1 MGIPQQDPNAFHNE
15 PQVEKAT
22 QTDSCRC
29 PQLNKVICCCRIGCV
44 CCQSSDKDHNDIAGS
59 RSSSQV
65 RGRSPTPRH
74 LDNDPIESRPFPLH
88 RTRSPF
94 ETASISGQEGVED
107 HHLVEREIGDLGNH
121 TLYSIHLSLA
131 RHTTAWPQAPY
142 SSPVGS
148 MTPGPRSGS
157 PSVMSSVYLPSLRS
171 TESLLGFIGDGMGG
185 VGMAP
190 REGDVVN
197 YVYAPLVLS
206 IEVEVEAEGFG
217 AFDLW

>member
-1 MGIPQQDPNAFHNE
+1 MGIPQSDPDTFHNE
-15 PQVEKAT
+15 PHVEKVT
-22 QTDSCRC
+22 QTDNCRC
-29 PQLNKVICCCRIGCV
+29 PQLNQVICCCRIGCV
-44 CCQSSDKDHNDIAGS
+44 CCQTREKDDDKIARS
-59 RSSSQV
+59 RSPSPI
-65 RGRSPTPRH
+65 RGRSLTARH
-74 LDNDPIESRPFPLH
+74 LNDHAIQSRPFPLH

-94 ETASISGQEGVED
+94 DTASISGQEGVEA

-142 SSPVGS
+142 NSPVGS

-217 AFDLW
+217 AFDPW